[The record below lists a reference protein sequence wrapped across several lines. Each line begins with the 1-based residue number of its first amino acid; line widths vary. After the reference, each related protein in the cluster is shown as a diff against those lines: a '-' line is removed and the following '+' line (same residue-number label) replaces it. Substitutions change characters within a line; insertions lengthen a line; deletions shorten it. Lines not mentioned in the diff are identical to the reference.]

1 MLDKNKR
8 LTRKNEDLSH
18 TLRRMENKL
27 KFVTQENLEMVRGPP
42 LLMREVNKVQPD
54 LQPDLGSHL
63 RLWGQELPAG
73 QLPGREGLRQ
83 GPGCSRSVEAKWN
96 GATEPV
102 TSPSSQAIFQL
113 CPHRQVARVW
123 GATWRE
129 GASRR
134 APARAARFHS
144 CPQPWGGDSLV
155 SSVFPLALGCGG
167 HEWEFSRGLTQQIR
181 GPQEGAGRPCPA
193 SRVCRD
199 LGPASPGSAAGLL

>member
-42 LLMREVNKVQPD
+42 LLMREVDKVQPD

-83 GPGCSRSVEAKWN
+83 GPGCSRSVEAK
-96 GATEPV
+96 GMGPLSLSPAPPPK
-102 TSPSSQAIFQL
+102 PSSNSV
-113 CPHRQVARVW
+113 PTDRWRGS
-123 GATWRE
+123 GAPRGGRE
-129 GASRR
+129 R
-134 APARAARFHS
+134 AGG
-144 CPQPWGGDSLV
+144 PQPGWRGSTPALSRGVVIRWCLLCSLW
-155 SSVFPLALGCGG
+155 PWAGG
-167 HEWEFSRGLTQQIR
+167 HEW
-181 GPQEGAGRPCPA
+181 RP
-193 SRVCRD
+193 
-199 LGPASPGSAAGLL
+199 

>member
-96 GATEPV
+96 GAAEPV
-102 TSPSSQAIFQL
+102 TCPSSQAIFQL

-134 APARAARFHS
+134 APARAARFHC
-144 CPQPWGGDSLV
+144 CPQLWGGDSLV
-155 SSVFPLALGCGG
+155 SSVFPLALGRGG
-167 HEWEFSRGLTQQIR
+167 HEW
-181 GPQEGAGRPCPA
+181 RP
-193 SRVCRD
+193 
-199 LGPASPGSAAGLL
+199 